1 MTAFSFGPAKPNRKL
16 KVTQFLIQDRDKL
29 RGAALTHEVRSVSL
43 GQTSAFLLLSLKTAV
58 LTTGQTLE
66 RSHKAPIHNIS
77 MKQNAFISIKF
88 ADPNNYLTYLHIK
101 KIIRLIRIIK

>member
-1 MTAFSFGPAKPNRKL
+1 MTAFSFGRAKPNRKL

-43 GQTSAFLLLSLKTAV
+43 GQTSAFLLLSLKTA
-58 LTTGQTLE
+58 GQTLE
-66 RSHKAPIHNIS
+66 RSHKAQIHNIS
-77 MKQNAFISIKF
+77 MKQNAFILIKF

-101 KIIRLIRIIK
+101 KINRLIRIIK